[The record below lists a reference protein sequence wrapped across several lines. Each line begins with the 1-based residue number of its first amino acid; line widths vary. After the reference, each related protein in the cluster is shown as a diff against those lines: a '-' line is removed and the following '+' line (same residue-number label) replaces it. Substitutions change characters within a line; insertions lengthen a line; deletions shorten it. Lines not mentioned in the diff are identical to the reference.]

1 MTTAYTF
8 QSEPES
14 LHAAR
19 TPDGK
24 KDLFDN
30 LIKVMT
36 ISENN
41 EQMLTTCAPQQGYC
55 LCINARLLLFGC

>member
-14 LHAAR
+14 LHAVR

-41 EQMLTTCAPQQGYC
+41 ANNLCTT
-55 LCINARLLLFGC
+55 ARLLFVY